1 MQVVEKRLVD
11 CNMRKST
18 IIPLE
23 LAFDQVY
30 GNQLNGTA
38 HWHVCRNNSDG
49 VVMMVCHSSVSC
61 VS

>member
-38 HWHVCRNNSDG
+38 HWHVC
-49 VVMMVCHSSVSC
+49 
-61 VS
+61 